1 MRLANTIS
9 VAAVTV
15 TAMVGA
21 SAFALTRLPGTPI
34 PAHWAIDGRPDGYAS
49 PALVLFILPAVTV
62 LVSLLMAALPS
73 IMPAKG
79 DLSRSR
85 RPYVVVWQGI
95 LGLML
100 VLHLTFVA
108 SALGAP
114 VDVLRIALLS
124 AGVLLVLVGNVL
136 PKTRFNYVMGV
147 RTPWTLADERVWD
160 RTHRFAGAALMLAG
174 AVGVAGALLLE
185 GDVAVIAAFLVP
197 VLAATMAAVVYSAA
211 ISPRVGRHSAPGD
224 I

>member
-1 MRLANTIS
+1 VRLANTIS

-15 TAMVGA
+15 TVMVGA

-49 PALVLFILPAVTV
+49 PALVLFILPAVTAF
-62 LVSLLMAALPS
+62 VSLILAALPS
-73 IMPAKG
+73 ILPAKG

-114 VDVLRIALLS
+114 VDVLRIALVS

-160 RTHRFAGAALMLAG
+160 RTHRFAGACLMLAG
-174 AVGVAGALLLE
+174 VCGVAGGLLLK
-185 GDVAVIAAFLVP
+185 GDMAVIAAFLGP
-197 VLAATMAAVVYSAA
+197 VLAATLAAVVFSAV
-211 ISPRVGRHSAPGD
+211 ISPRGGHLGSPGD
-224 I
+224 L

>member
-1 MRLANTIS
+1 MRLGNTVS

-34 PAHWAIDGRPDGYAS
+34 PSHWAIDGRPDGFAP
-49 PALVLFILPAVTV
+49 PALVLFILPAVTAFI
-62 LVSLLMAALPS
+62 SLLLAALPS

-85 RPYVVVWQGI
+85 RPYVVAWQGV

-114 VDVLRIALLS
+114 VDVLRIALVS

-160 RTHRFAGAALMLAG
+160 RTHRFAGAVMMLAG
-174 AVGVAGALLLE
+174 VCAAVGPLMFKE
-185 GDVAVIAAFLVP
+185 DVAVVVAFLVP
-197 VLAATMAAVVYSAA
+197 VLAAVLGVVTYSAV
-211 ISPRVGRHSAPGD
+211 ISPRAGRHGAAGD